1 MCTHRALQLCGMQF
15 EYMHA
20 LLLGARLPTCTRQLG
35 QYSYGARWPDMLFVF
50 HTGRAILRVACAWVR
65 RFVFPGLPDPCTE
78 CVLVVGSPWFA
89 PSSSLVGKNKNI
101 LKGARRCT
109 RRCSRGL
116 PRRRR
121 SRSQEQR
128 NRRRSRRRRQ
138 RHRRRSSWQQH
149 RRRSSWQ
156 HNRRRSSRQRH
167 RRRSSLHRAV
177 RLAGCRQRF
186 PVGSAGQ

>member
-1 MCTHRALQLCGMQF
+1 MGVVGQTGWLFFILAVLSCELPVHGFAGLC
-15 EYMHA
+15 
-20 LLLGARLPTCTRQLG
+20 
-35 QYSYGARWPDMLFVF
+35 
-50 HTGRAILRVACAWVR
+50 
-65 RFVFPGLPDPCTE
+65 FPGCQTPVQSVFLLWDH
-78 CVLVVGSPWFA
+78 LGSRLARHWW
-89 PSSSLVGKNKNI
+89 GKNKNI
-101 LKGARRCT
+101 LKGARSCT

-138 RHRRRSSWQQH
+138 HHRRRSSRQQH
-149 RRRSSWQ
+149 RRRSSRQ
-156 HNRRRSSRQRH
+156 HHRRRSSRQHH
-167 RRRSSLHRAV
+167 RRRNSLHRAV